1 MVIRIIKY
9 IISILALII
18 LLVFGVL
25 FSVIKLYDK
34 EIKDIALKQINN
46 QLISPMIIQN
56 IELSAF
62 NYFPAISLQFSN
74 LLIKDPLAN
83 NDTLLFAKNAFLNFD
98 AYDLINKKYIVRKLV
113 LKNGSLAA
121 KVSSDGKENFD
132 VFISKDKSENNNFK
146 FSLEQLTLKDFSV
159 NYQNIPLSQQ
169 YDFTISD
176 SKLKGQFSNQEYDLN
191 ILSSMSVNKFDL
203 EGVNYISSK
212 NANTEIILQVKNDP
226 FSLVI
231 KKGKLK
237 IADMNFFL
245 EGDYKSSKK
254 DRINLNIKGNQIQ
267 ISEIFSILP
276 LDYASI
282 KTKYSSEGIFN
293 FDGNLNGEINNKQP
307 LSFFVN
313 FNTENATLKDKL
325 NNIQLEKID
334 LSGTFNNKEQNLKII
349 NFSALMNDKIMRGNL
364 EIDNFKTPTYFLNIE
379 GLFDLNKIPFFTTL
393 KDFSLDGETA
403 IEMETKITTKNDK
416 LFFENLDGNI
426 VSEKINIE
434 YLPLKTQLELNDF
447 EADIS
452 KKNMDITVQNSFFNE
467 DEFSMNLNFMDW
479 NKWFQ
484 ADSKKIKC
492 NYDLKLDKFHLDDFL
507 EIFDSKDS
515 SKTDYQIDLEGA
527 IAANELYYDNL
538 KFFNI
543 SSKRLKINKSIEIK
557 NLFMESYDGEILL
570 NIYNADLNSD
580 NQNWL
585 IDGELSSLN
594 IKQLMKSFNDF
605 DQDYIK
611 NEHISGSISS
621 DFNSQLIFDSLN
633 NWDFQKSSIE
643 SKNTF
648 KDIVLLEYPFLYDI
662 LKVFENSVITRNIID
677 INHYE
682 KNLHKVVFK
691 DFKSTIIFS
700 DGITEIDKTNFENDV
715 LGFSFYGNYNLENL
729 VDYHLSFNWA
739 DIVRKKKSKSDI
751 VQENPVKGKQL
762 YLKISGPVED
772 LNYGF
777 DKAEIKKERKEI
789 ISNEKETIKDII
801 KGDYQEDEKKSEVF
815 ELEKETLEKDTIQE
829 LKDRQNL
836 KAKKK
841 KDSSKLGKFLKKLG
855 VEEPEKKKPE
865 FEIDQ

>member
-1 MVIRIIKY
+1 MVYRIIKY
-9 IISILALII
+9 IVSILALII

-25 FSVIKLYDK
+25 FSVITLYDK
-34 EIKDIALKQINN
+34 EIKEIALRQINN
-46 QLISPMIIQN
+46 QLISPMIIQD

-62 NYFPAISLQFSN
+62 SYFPAISLQFSN
-74 LLIKDPLAN
+74 LLIKDPTAS
-83 NDTLLFAKNAFLNFD
+83 NDTLLFATNAFLNFD
-98 AYDLINKKYIVRKLV
+98 AYDLINKKYNVRKLV

-121 KVSSDGKENFD
+121 KVSEDGKENFE
-132 VFISKDKSENNNFK
+132 VFVSNNEPENKNFK
-146 FSLEQLTLKDFSV
+146 FSLDQLTLKDFLFS
-159 NYQNIPLSQQ
+159 YQNIPLRQE
-169 YDFTISD
+169 YNFTISD
-176 SKLKGQFSNQEYDLN
+176 SKLKGQFSNKEYDLN
-191 ILSSMSVNKFDL
+191 ILSSMLVNKFDL
-203 EGVNYISSK
+203 EGINYISSK
-212 NANTEIILQVKNDP
+212 NANTEIILHVINDP
-226 FSLVI
+226 FSLTI

-245 EGDYKSSKK
+245 EGGYKSSKK
-254 DRINLNIKGNQIQ
+254 DMLNLNIKGNKIQ

-276 LDYASI
+276 LDYARI

-293 FDGNLNGEINNKQP
+293 FDGNLNGEMNNKQT
-307 LSFFVN
+307 LSFVVN
-313 FNTENATLKDKL
+313 FNAENATLKDKL

-334 LSGTFNNKEQNLKII
+334 LSGTFNNKEQKLKII
-349 NFSALMNDKIMRGNL
+349 NFSALMNDKIMIGNL
-364 EIDNFKTPTYFLNIE
+364 EVNNFNQPTCFLNIK

-416 LFFENLDGNI
+416 LFFENLDGKL
-426 VSEKINIE
+426 VSKQINID
-434 YLPLKTQLELNDF
+434 YLPLKTHLELNDF

-467 DEFSMNLNFMDW
+467 DEFSMNLNFVDW
-479 NKWFQ
+479 NKLIQ
-484 ADSKKIKC
+484 ANSKKIKC
-492 NYDLKLDKFHLDDFL
+492 NYDLNLDKFHLDDFL

-515 SKTDYQIDLEGA
+515 SSTDYQIDLDGA
-527 IAANELYYDNL
+527 ITANELYYDNL

-543 SSKRLKINKSIEIK
+543 TSERLKINKSIEIK
-557 NLFMESYDGEILL
+557 NLLMESCDGKILL
-570 NIYNADLNSD
+570 NIYNGDLSSE

-621 DFNSQLIFDSLN
+621 DFNSKLIYDSLN
-633 NWDFQKSSIE
+633 NWDFQNSYIE

-648 KDIVLLEYPFLYDI
+648 KDIVFLEYPFLYDI

-682 KNLHKVVFK
+682 KNLHKVEFK
-691 DFKSTIIFS
+691 DFKSTITSF

-715 LGFSFYGNYNLENL
+715 LDFSFYGNYNLENQ

-762 YLKISGPVED
+762 FLKISGPVED
-772 LNYGF
+772 LSYGF

-789 ISNEKETIKDII
+789 ISNEKEIIKEII
-801 KGDYQEDEKKSEVF
+801 KGEFQEEKKKSEVF
-815 ELEKETLEKDTIQE
+815 ELEQETLAKDTIQE
-829 LKDRQNL
+829 LKVRQNF
-836 KAKKK
+836 KIKKK
-841 KDSSKLGKFLKKLG
+841 KDSSKLDKFLKKLG
-855 VEEPEKKKPE
+855 VEEQEKKKPE

>member
-1 MVIRIIKY
+1 MVIRVIKY

-18 LLVFGVL
+18 LLVFVVL

-34 EIKDIALKQINN
+34 EIKEIALKQINN
-46 QLISPMIIQN
+46 QLISPMIIQD

-74 LLIKDPLAN
+74 LLIKDPLAS
-83 NDTLLFAKNAFLNFD
+83 NDTLLFSKNAFLNFD
-98 AYDLINKKYIVRKLV
+98 AYDLINKKYLVRKLV
-113 LKNGSLAA
+113 LKNGRLAA
-121 KVSSDGKENFD
+121 KVITDGKENFD

-159 NYQNIPLSQQ
+159 NYQNIPLRQE

-176 SKLKGQFSNQEYDLN
+176 SKLKGQFSNKEYDLN
-191 ILSSMSVNKFDL
+191 ILSSMLVNKFDL
-203 EGVNYISSK
+203 EGVNYLSSK
-212 NANTEIILQVKNDP
+212 NANTEIILHVINNP
-226 FSLVI
+226 FSLTI

-237 IADMNFFL
+237 IGDMNFFL
-245 EGDYKSSKK
+245 EGDYKNSKK
-254 DRINLNIKGNQIQ
+254 DMINLNIKGNQIQ

-282 KTKYSSEGIFN
+282 KTKFSSEGIFN
-293 FDGNLNGEINNKQP
+293 FDGNLNGEMNNKQP

-313 FNTENATLKDKL
+313 FNAENATLKDKL

-364 EIDNFKTPTYFLNIE
+364 EVENFKKPTYFLNIE

-416 LFFENLDGNI
+416 LFFENLDGKI
-426 VSEKINIE
+426 VSKKINIE

-467 DEFSMNLNFMDW
+467 DEFSMNLNFIDW

-527 IAANELYYDNL
+527 IAANELYFDNL

-543 SSKRLKINKSIEIK
+543 SSKRLKINKSIDIK

-570 NIYNADLNSD
+570 NIYNADLSSD

-605 DQDYIK
+605 DQDYIN

-633 NWDFQKSSIE
+633 NWDFQNSSIE

-648 KDIVLLEYPFLYDI
+648 KGIVLLEYPFLYDI

-677 INHYE
+677 INYYE

-700 DGITEIDKTNFENDV
+700 GGITEIDKTNFENDV
-715 LGFSFYGNYNLENL
+715 LDFSFYGNYNLENL

-739 DIVRKKKSKSDI
+739 DIVRKKKLKSDI

-762 YLKISGPVED
+762 YLKISGLVED
-772 LNYGF
+772 LSYGF

-841 KDSSKLGKFLKKLG
+841 KDSSKLDKFLKKLG

>member
-56 IELSAF
+56 LELSAF

-313 FNTENATLKDKL
+313 FNAENATLKDKL

-633 NWDFQKSSIE
+633 NWDFQNSSIE

-648 KDIVLLEYPFLYDI
+648 KGIVLLEYPFLYDI

-715 LGFSFYGNYNLENL
+715 LDFSFYGNYNLENL

-789 ISNEKETIKDII
+789 ISNEKEIIKDII

>member
-18 LLVFGVL
+18 LLIFGVL

-56 IELSAF
+56 LELSAF

-313 FNTENATLKDKL
+313 FNAENATLKDKL

-403 IEMETKITTKNDK
+403 IKMETKITTKNDK

-633 NWDFQKSSIE
+633 NWDFQNSSIE

-648 KDIVLLEYPFLYDI
+648 KGIVLLEYPFLYDI

-715 LGFSFYGNYNLENL
+715 LDFSFYGNYNLENL

>member
-293 FDGNLNGEINNKQP
+293 FDGNLNGEMNNKQP

-313 FNTENATLKDKL
+313 FNAENATLKDKL

-416 LFFENLDGNI
+416 LFFENLDGKI
-426 VSEKINIE
+426 VSKKINIE

-633 NWDFQKSSIE
+633 NWDFQNSSIE

-648 KDIVLLEYPFLYDI
+648 KGIVLLEYPFLYDI

-715 LGFSFYGNYNLENL
+715 LDFSFYGNYNLENL

>member
-121 KVSSDGKENFD
+121 KVSTDGKENFD

-159 NYQNIPLSQQ
+159 NYQNIPLRQQ

-254 DRINLNIKGNQIQ
+254 DMINLNIKGNQIQ

-313 FNTENATLKDKL
+313 FNAENATLKDKL

-426 VSEKINIE
+426 VSEKINID
-434 YLPLKTQLELNDF
+434 YLPLKTQLELNGF

-484 ADSKKIKC
+484 ADSKKIKF

-633 NWDFQKSSIE
+633 NWDFQNSSFE

-648 KDIVLLEYPFLYDI
+648 KGIVLLEYPFLFDI

-700 DGITEIDKTNFENDV
+700 DGITEIDKTNFVNDV
-715 LGFSFYGNYNLENL
+715 LDFSFYGNYNLENL

-772 LNYGF
+772 LSYGF

-789 ISNEKETIKDII
+789 ISNEKEIIKDII

-841 KDSSKLGKFLKKLG
+841 KDSSKLDKFLKKLG

>member
-1 MVIRIIKY
+1 MVIRVIKY

-34 EIKDIALKQINN
+34 EIKEIALKQINN
-46 QLISPMIIQN
+46 QLISPMIIQD

-74 LLIKDPLAN
+74 LLIKDPLAS
-83 NDTLLFAKNAFLNFD
+83 NDTLLFSKNAFLNFD
-98 AYDLINKKYIVRKLV
+98 AYDLINKKYLVRKLV
-113 LKNGSLAA
+113 LKNGRLAA
-121 KVSSDGKENFD
+121 KVITDGKENFD

-159 NYQNIPLSQQ
+159 NYQNIPLRQE

-176 SKLKGQFSNQEYDLN
+176 SKLKGQFSNKEYDLN
-191 ILSSMSVNKFDL
+191 ILSSMLVNKFDL
-203 EGVNYISSK
+203 EGVNYLSSK
-212 NANTEIILQVKNDP
+212 NANTEIILHVINNP
-226 FSLVI
+226 FSLTI

-237 IADMNFFL
+237 IGDMNFFL
-245 EGDYKSSKK
+245 EGDYKNSKK
-254 DRINLNIKGNQIQ
+254 DMINLNIKGNQIQ

-282 KTKYSSEGIFN
+282 KTKFSSEGIFN
-293 FDGNLNGEINNKQP
+293 FDGNLNGEMNNKQP

-313 FNTENATLKDKL
+313 FNAENATLKDKL

-349 NFSALMNDKIMRGNL
+349 NFSALMNDKIMSGDL
-364 EIDNFKTPTYFLNIE
+364 EIINFNKPTFFLNIE
-379 GLFDLNKIPFFTTL
+379 GLFDLNKIPFLTTL

-403 IEMETKITTKNDK
+403 IEIATKIITKKDK
-416 LFFENLDGNI
+416 LFFENLDGKL
-426 VSEKINIE
+426 VSKKINID
-434 YLPLKTQLELNDF
+434 YFPKKTHIELNDF

-452 KKNMDITVQNSFFNE
+452 KKNMDITVKNSFFNK
-467 DEFSMNLNFMDW
+467 DQFSMNLNFLDW
-479 NKWFQ
+479 NKLAQ
-484 ADSKKIKC
+484 AESKKIKG
-492 NYDLKLDKFHLDDFL
+492 NYELKLDKFHIDDFL

-515 SKTDYQIDLEGA
+515 SKADYQIDLEGA
-527 IAANELYYDNL
+527 ITVNELYYDNL
-538 KFFNI
+538 KFSNVA
-543 SSKRLKINKSIEIK
+543 SKRLKINKSLDVK
-557 NLFMESYDGEILL
+557 NLLMESYDGEILL
-570 NIYNADLNSD
+570 NIYNSDLTSE

-585 IDGELSSLN
+585 IDGEISSLN
-594 IKQLMKSFNDF
+594 IKKLMKSFNDF

-621 DFNSQLIFDSLN
+621 DFNLKLIFDSLN
-633 NWDFQKSSIE
+633 NWDFQNSSIE

-648 KDIVLLEYPFLYDI
+648 KEIVLLEYPFLYDI

-700 DGITEIDKTNFENDV
+700 GGITEIDKTNFENDV
-715 LGFSFYGNYNLENL
+715 LDFSFYGNYNLENL

-739 DIVRKKKSKSDI
+739 DIVRKKKLKSDI

-762 YLKISGPVED
+762 YLKISGLVED
-772 LNYGF
+772 LSYGF

-841 KDSSKLGKFLKKLG
+841 KDSSKLDKFLKKLG

>member
-9 IISILALII
+9 IVSILALII

-34 EIKDIALKQINN
+34 EIKEIALKQINN
-46 QLISPMIIQN
+46 QLISPMIIQD

-74 LLIKDPLAN
+74 LLINDPLAKE
-83 NDTLLFAKNAFLNFD
+83 DTLLFVKSAFLNFD
-98 AYDLINKKYIVRKLV
+98 VYDLINEKYIVRKLV
-113 LKNGSLAA
+113 LKNGSFGA
-121 KVSSDGKENFD
+121 KISTDGEENFD
-132 VFISKDKSENNNFK
+132 VFVSRNKTENKNFK
-146 FSLEQLTLKDFSV
+146 FSLDQLTLKDFSI
-159 NYQNIPLSQQ
+159 NYQNIPLSQE

-176 SKLKGQFSNQEYDLN
+176 SKLKGQFSNKEYDLN
-191 ILSSMSVNKFDL
+191 IISSMSVNKFDL

-212 NANTEIILQVKNDP
+212 NANTEVVLHVKNDP
-226 FSLVI
+226 FSLKI

-254 DRINLNIKGNQIQ
+254 DLINLNIKGNQIK

-293 FDGNLNGEINNKQP
+293 FDGNLNGEMNNKQP
-307 LSFFVN
+307 LTFFVN
-313 FNTENATLKDKL
+313 FNAKNATLKDNL
-325 NNIQLEKID
+325 NNIHLEKIY
-334 LSGTFNNKEQNLKII
+334 LSGSFNNKEQKLKII
-349 NFSALMNDKIMRGNL
+349 NFSALINEKIMSGNL
-364 EIDNFKTPTYFLNIE
+364 EVNNFNEPTYFLKID

-393 KDFSLDGETA
+393 EDFSLEGETA
-403 IEMETKITTKNDK
+403 IEIETKITTKNDK
-416 LFFENLDGNI
+416 LIFENLDGML
-426 VSEKINIE
+426 VSKKIKID
-434 YLPLKTQLELNDF
+434 YLPQATHLELNEF
-447 EADIS
+447 EADITR
-452 KKNMDITVQNSFFNE
+452 KNMDITVQNSFFNE

-479 NKWFQ
+479 NKLFQ
-484 ADSKKIKC
+484 SEAKKIKF
-492 NYDLKLDKFHLDDFL
+492 NYDLKFDKFHLDDFL

-515 SKTDYQIDLEGA
+515 SNSDYQIDLEGA
-527 IAANELYYDNL
+527 ITASELYYDNL
-538 KFFNI
+538 KFSNVA
-543 SSKRLKINKSIEIK
+543 SKRLKINKSLEIK
-557 NLFMESYDGEILL
+557 NLLMESYDGEILL
-570 NIYNADLNSD
+570 NIYNADLSSD

-621 DFNSQLIFDSLN
+621 DFNSKLIFDPSN
-633 NWDFQKSSIE
+633 NWDFQNSSIE

-682 KNLHKVVFK
+682 KNLHKVAFK
-691 DFKSTIIFS
+691 DFKSTIIS
-700 DGITEIDKTNFENDV
+700 SNGTTEIDKTNFENDV
-715 LGFSFYGNYNLENL
+715 LDFSFYGKYNLENQ

-751 VQENPVKGKQL
+751 VQENPIKGKQL
-762 YLKISGPVED
+762 FLKISGPVED
-772 LNYGF
+772 LSYGF

-789 ISNEKETIKDII
+789 ISNEKETIKEII
-801 KGDYQEDEKKSEVF
+801 KGDYQEEEKKSEVF
-815 ELEKETLEKDTIQE
+815 ELEQETLIKDTIQE
-829 LKDRQNL
+829 LKALQNL
-836 KAKKK
+836 KTKKK
-841 KDSSKLGKFLKKLG
+841 KDSSKLDKFLKKLG

>member
-9 IISILALII
+9 IVSILALII

-34 EIKDIALKQINN
+34 EIKEIALKQINN
-46 QLISPMIIQN
+46 QLISPMIIQD

-74 LLIKDPLAN
+74 LLINDPLAKE
-83 NDTLLFAKNAFLNFD
+83 DTLLFVKSAFLNFD
-98 AYDLINKKYIVRKLV
+98 VYDLINEKYIVRKLV
-113 LKNGSLAA
+113 LKNGSFGA
-121 KVSSDGKENFD
+121 KISTDGEENFD
-132 VFISKDKSENNNFK
+132 VFVSRNKTENKNFK
-146 FSLEQLTLKDFSV
+146 FSLDQLTLKDFSI
-159 NYQNIPLSQQ
+159 NYQNIPLSQE

-176 SKLKGQFSNQEYDLN
+176 SKLKGQFSNKEYDLN
-191 ILSSMSVNKFDL
+191 IISSMSVNKFDL

-212 NANTEIILQVKNDP
+212 NANTEVVLHVKNDP
-226 FSLVI
+226 FSLKI

-254 DRINLNIKGNQIQ
+254 DLINLNIKGNQIK

-293 FDGNLNGEINNKQP
+293 FDGNLNGEMNNKQP
-307 LSFFVN
+307 LTFFVN
-313 FNTENATLKDKL
+313 FNAKNATLKDNL
-325 NNIQLEKID
+325 NNIHLEKIY
-334 LSGTFNNKEQNLKII
+334 LSGSFNNKEQKLKII
-349 NFSALMNDKIMRGNL
+349 NFSALINEKIMSGNL
-364 EIDNFKTPTYFLNIE
+364 EVNNFNEPTYFLKID

-393 KDFSLDGETA
+393 EDFSLEGETA
-403 IEMETKITTKNDK
+403 IEIETKITTKNDK
-416 LFFENLDGNI
+416 LIFENLDGML
-426 VSEKINIE
+426 VSKKIKID
-434 YLPLKTQLELNDF
+434 YLPQATHLELNEF
-447 EADIS
+447 EADITR
-452 KKNMDITVQNSFFNE
+452 KNMDITVQNSFFNE

-479 NKWFQ
+479 NKLFQ
-484 ADSKKIKC
+484 SEVKKIKF
-492 NYDLKLDKFHLDDFL
+492 NYDLKFDKFHLDDFL

-515 SKTDYQIDLEGA
+515 SNSDYQIDLEGA
-527 IAANELYYDNL
+527 ITASELYYDNL
-538 KFFNI
+538 KFSNVA
-543 SSKRLKINKSIEIK
+543 SKRLKINKSLEIK
-557 NLFMESYDGEILL
+557 NLLMESCDGEILL
-570 NIYNADLNSD
+570 NIYNADLSSD
-580 NQNWL
+580 NQNWF
-585 IDGELSSLN
+585 IDGELSNLN

-621 DFNSQLIFDSLN
+621 DFNSKLIFDPSN
-633 NWDFQKSSIE
+633 NWDFQNSSIE

-682 KNLHKVVFK
+682 KNLHKVAFK
-691 DFKSTIIFS
+691 DFKSTIIS
-700 DGITEIDKTNFENDV
+700 SNGTTEIDKTNFENDV
-715 LGFSFYGNYNLENL
+715 LDFSFYGKYNLENQ

-751 VQENPVKGKQL
+751 VQENPIKGKQL
-762 YLKISGPVED
+762 FLKISGPVED
-772 LNYGF
+772 LSYGF

-789 ISNEKETIKDII
+789 ISNEKETIKEII
-801 KGDYQEDEKKSEVF
+801 KGDYQEEEKKSEVF
-815 ELEKETLEKDTIQE
+815 ELEQETLIKDTIQE
-829 LKDRQNL
+829 LKALQNL
-836 KAKKK
+836 KTKKK
-841 KDSSKLGKFLKKLG
+841 KDSSKLDKFLKKLG

>member
-18 LLVFGVL
+18 LLIFGVL

-132 VFISKDKSENNNFK
+132 VFISKDKSENNKFK

-313 FNTENATLKDKL
+313 FNAENATLKDKL

-633 NWDFQKSSIE
+633 NWDFQNSSIE

-648 KDIVLLEYPFLYDI
+648 KGIVLLEYPFLYDI

>member
-1 MVIRIIKY
+1 MVLRIIKY

-56 IELSAF
+56 LELSAF

-313 FNTENATLKDKL
+313 FNAENATLKDKL

-605 DQDYIK
+605 DQDYII

-633 NWDFQKSSIE
+633 NWDFQNSSIE

-648 KDIVLLEYPFLYDI
+648 KGIVLLEYPFLYDI

-715 LGFSFYGNYNLENL
+715 LDFSFYGNYNLENL

>member
-34 EIKDIALKQINN
+34 EIKEIALKQINN

-159 NYQNIPLSQQ
+159 NYQNIPLRQE

-313 FNTENATLKDKL
+313 FNAENATLKDKL

-364 EIDNFKTPTYFLNIE
+364 EIDNFNTPTYFLNIE

-527 IAANELYYDNL
+527 IAANELYFDNL

-633 NWDFQKSSIE
+633 NWDFQNSSIE

-648 KDIVLLEYPFLYDI
+648 KGIVLLEYPFLYDI

-715 LGFSFYGNYNLENL
+715 LDFSFYGNYNLENL

>member
-1 MVIRIIKY
+1 M
-9 IISILALII
+9 
-18 LLVFGVL
+18 
-25 FSVIKLYDK
+25 
-34 EIKDIALKQINN
+34 
-46 QLISPMIIQN
+46 
-56 IELSAF
+56 
-62 NYFPAISLQFSN
+62 
-74 LLIKDPLAN
+74 
-83 NDTLLFAKNAFLNFD
+83 
-98 AYDLINKKYIVRKLV
+98 
-113 LKNGSLAA
+113 
-121 KVSSDGKENFD
+121 
-132 VFISKDKSENNNFK
+132 
-146 FSLEQLTLKDFSV
+146 
-159 NYQNIPLSQQ
+159 
-169 YDFTISD
+169 
-176 SKLKGQFSNQEYDLN
+176 KGQFSNQEYDLN

-212 NANTEIILQVKNDP
+212 NANTEIILHVKNDP

-254 DRINLNIKGNQIQ
+254 DMMNLNIKGNQIQ

-313 FNTENATLKDKL
+313 FNAKNATLNDKL

-364 EIDNFKTPTYFLNIE
+364 EVDNFKKPTYFLNIE

-393 KDFSLDGETA
+393 KNFSFDGETA

-416 LFFENLDGNI
+416 LFFENLDGKI
-426 VSEKINIE
+426 VSKKINIE

-484 ADSKKIKC
+484 SDSKKIKL

-543 SSKRLKINKSIEIK
+543 SSKRLKINESIEIK

-633 NWDFQKSSIE
+633 NWDFQNSSIE

-648 KDIVLLEYPFLYDI
+648 KGIVLLEYPFLYDI

-715 LGFSFYGNYNLENL
+715 LDFSFYGNYNLENL

-772 LNYGF
+772 LSYGF

-815 ELEKETLEKDTIQE
+815 E
-829 LKDRQNL
+829 
-836 KAKKK
+836 
-841 KDSSKLGKFLKKLG
+841 
-855 VEEPEKKKPE
+855 
-865 FEIDQ
+865 

>member
-313 FNTENATLKDKL
+313 FNAENATLKDKL

-633 NWDFQKSSIE
+633 NWDFQNSSIE

-648 KDIVLLEYPFLYDI
+648 KGIVLLEYPFLYDI

-715 LGFSFYGNYNLENL
+715 LDFSFYGNYNLENL

-772 LNYGF
+772 LSYGF

>member
-191 ILSSMSVNKFDL
+191 ILSSMSVNKFYL

-633 NWDFQKSSIE
+633 NWDFQNSSIE

-715 LGFSFYGNYNLENL
+715 LDFSFYGNYNLENL

-772 LNYGF
+772 LSYGF

>member
-191 ILSSMSVNKFDL
+191 ILSSMSVNKFYL

-313 FNTENATLKDKL
+313 FNAENATLKDKL

-633 NWDFQKSSIE
+633 NWDFQNSSIE

-648 KDIVLLEYPFLYDI
+648 KGIVLLEYPFLYDI

-715 LGFSFYGNYNLENL
+715 LDFSFYGNYNLENL

-772 LNYGF
+772 LSYGF

>member
-313 FNTENATLKDKL
+313 FNAENATLKDKL

-416 LFFENLDGNI
+416 LFFENLDGKI
-426 VSEKINIE
+426 VSKKINIE

-633 NWDFQKSSIE
+633 NWDFQNSSIE

-648 KDIVLLEYPFLYDI
+648 KGIVLLEYPFLYDI

-715 LGFSFYGNYNLENL
+715 LDFSFYGNYNLENL

-772 LNYGF
+772 LSYGF

>member
-83 NDTLLFAKNAFLNFD
+83 NDTLLFSKNAFLNFD
-98 AYDLINKKYIVRKLV
+98 AYDLINKKYLVRKLV
-113 LKNGSLAA
+113 LKNGRLAA
-121 KVSSDGKENFD
+121 KVITDGKENFD

-159 NYQNIPLSQQ
+159 NYQNIPLRQE

-282 KTKYSSEGIFN
+282 KTKFSSEGIFN
-293 FDGNLNGEINNKQP
+293 FDGNLNGEMNNKQP

-313 FNTENATLKDKL
+313 FNAENATLKDKL

-416 LFFENLDGNI
+416 LFFENLDGKI
-426 VSEKINIE
+426 VSKKINIE

-543 SSKRLKINKSIEIK
+543 SSKRLKINKSIDIK

-570 NIYNADLNSD
+570 NIYNADLSSD

-605 DQDYIK
+605 DQDYIN

-633 NWDFQKSSIE
+633 NWDFQNSSIE

-648 KDIVLLEYPFLYDI
+648 KGIVLLEYPFLYDI

-677 INHYE
+677 INHYK

-715 LGFSFYGNYNLENL
+715 LDFSFYGNYNLENL

-739 DIVRKKKSKSDI
+739 DIVRKKKLKSDI

-772 LNYGF
+772 LSYGF

-841 KDSSKLGKFLKKLG
+841 KDSSKLDKFLKKLG

>member
-9 IISILALII
+9 IISILAII
-18 LLVFGVL
+18 VLLVFGVL

-34 EIKDIALKQINN
+34 EIKEIALKQINN
-46 QLISPMIIQN
+46 QLISPMIIQD

-121 KVSSDGKENFD
+121 KVSADGKENFD
-132 VFISKDKSENNNFK
+132 VFISKDKSENKNFK

-159 NYQNIPLSQQ
+159 NYQNIPLSQE

-191 ILSSMSVNKFDL
+191 ILSRMSVNKFDL

-226 FSLVI
+226 FSLKI

-313 FNTENATLKDKL
+313 FNAENATLKDKL
-325 NNIQLEKID
+325 NNIQLEKIY
-334 LSGTFNNKEQNLKII
+334 LSGTFNNEEQNLKII

-364 EIDNFKTPTYFLNIE
+364 EVENFKTPTYFLNLE
-379 GLFDLNKIPFFTTL
+379 GLFELNKIPFFTTL

-416 LFFENLDGNI
+416 LFIENLDGKI
-426 VSEKINIE
+426 VSEKINLD
-434 YLPLKTQLELNDF
+434 YLPLKTQLELNGF

-492 NYDLKLDKFHLDDFL
+492 NYDLKFDKFHLDDFL

-515 SKTDYQIDLEGA
+515 SKTDYQIDFEGA

-543 SSKRLKINKSIEIK
+543 SSKRLKINKSLEIK
-557 NLFMESYDGEILL
+557 NLLMESYDGEILL
-570 NIYNADLNSD
+570 NIYNADLSSE

-621 DFNSQLIFDSLN
+621 DFNSKLIFDSLN
-633 NWDFQKSSIE
+633 NWDFQNSSIE

-648 KDIVLLEYPFLYDI
+648 KGIVLLEYPFLFDI

-691 DFKSTIIFS
+691 DFKSTIIYS
-700 DGITEIDKTNFENDV
+700 NGITEIDKTNFENDV
-715 LGFSFYGNYNLENL
+715 LDFSFYGNYNLENL

-739 DIVRKKKSKSDI
+739 DIVRKKKSKSEI

-762 YLKISGPVED
+762 FLKISGPVED
-772 LNYGF
+772 LSYGF
-777 DKAEIKKERKEI
+777 DKAEIKKERQEI
-789 ISNEKETIKDII
+789 ISNEKETIKEII
-801 KGDYQEDEKKSEVF
+801 KGEYQEEEKKRIVF
-815 ELEKETLEKDTIQE
+815 ELEQETLEKDTIKE
-829 LKDRQNL
+829 FKARQSQ
-836 KAKKK
+836 KTKKK
-841 KDSSKLGKFLKKLG
+841 KDSSKLDKFLKKLG

>member
-25 FSVIKLYDK
+25 FSVIKLYNK
-34 EIKDIALKQINN
+34 EIKEIALKQINN
-46 QLISPMIIQN
+46 QLISPMIIQD

-74 LLIKDPLAN
+74 LLIKDPLAK
-83 NDTLLFAKNAFLNFD
+83 NDTLLFANNAFLNFD
-98 AYDLINKKYIVRKLV
+98 AYDLIKKIYIVRKLV

-121 KVSSDGKENFD
+121 KVSTDGKENFD

-146 FSLEQLTLKDFSV
+146 FSLEQLTLIDFSV
-159 NYQNIPLSQQ
+159 NYQNIPLSQE

-191 ILSSMSVNKFDL
+191 ILSSMTVNKFDL

-212 NANTEIILQVKNDP
+212 SANTEIILQVKNDP

-254 DRINLNIKGNQIQ
+254 DMINLNIKGNQIQ

-313 FNTENATLKDKL
+313 FNAENATLKDKL

-334 LSGTFNNKEQNLKII
+334 LSGIFNNKEQNLKII
-349 NFSALMNDKIMRGNL
+349 NFSALMNDKIMGGNL
-364 EIDNFKTPTYFLNIE
+364 EVDNFKKPTYFLNIE

-393 KDFSLDGETA
+393 KDISLDGETA

-416 LFFENLDGNI
+416 LFFENLDGKI
-426 VSEKINIE
+426 VGKKINID
-434 YLPLKTQLELNDF
+434 YFPLKTQLELNDF
-447 EADIS
+447 KADIS
-452 KKNMDITVQNSFFNE
+452 KKNMNITVQNSFFNE
-467 DEFSMNLNFMDW
+467 DEFSMNLNFVEW
-479 NKWFQ
+479 NKWVQ

-492 NYDLKLDKFHLDDFL
+492 NYDLKLDKFHLNDFL
-507 EIFDSKDS
+507 EIIDSKDS
-515 SKTDYQIDLEGA
+515 SSTDYQIDLDGA
-527 IAANELYYDNL
+527 ITANELYYDNL
-538 KFFNI
+538 EFFNVT
-543 SSKRLKINKSIEIK
+543 SKRLKINKSLEIK
-557 NLFMESYDGEILL
+557 NLLMESYDGKILL
-570 NIYNADLNSD
+570 NIYNGDISSE

-605 DQDYIK
+605 DQNYIK

-633 NWDFQKSSIE
+633 NWDFQNSSIE

-682 KNLHKVVFK
+682 KNLHKVEFK
-691 DFKSTIIFS
+691 DFKSTVTSS

-715 LGFSFYGNYNLENL
+715 LDFSFYGNYNLENL

-762 YLKISGPVED
+762 FLKISGPVED
-772 LNYGF
+772 LSYGF

-801 KGDYQEDEKKSEVF
+801 KGEYQEEEKKNEAF
-815 ELEKETLEKDTIQE
+815 ELEQETLEKDTIQE
-829 LKDRQNL
+829 LKVRQNL
-836 KAKKK
+836 KIKKK
-841 KDSSKLGKFLKKLG
+841 KDSSKLDKFLKKLG
-855 VEEPEKKKPE
+855 VEEQQKKKPE

>member
-9 IISILALII
+9 IISILALIT
-18 LLVFGVL
+18 LLIFGVL

-313 FNTENATLKDKL
+313 FNAENATLKDKL

-633 NWDFQKSSIE
+633 NWDFQNSSIE

-648 KDIVLLEYPFLYDI
+648 KGIVLLEYPFLYDI

-715 LGFSFYGNYNLENL
+715 LDFSFYGNYNLENL

>member
-56 IELSAF
+56 LELSAF

-313 FNTENATLKDKL
+313 FNAENATLKDKL

-543 SSKRLKINKSIEIK
+543 SSKRFKINKSIEIK
-557 NLFMESYDGEILL
+557 NLFMDSYDGEILL

-605 DQDYIK
+605 DQDYIN

-633 NWDFQKSSIE
+633 NWDFQNSSIE

-648 KDIVLLEYPFLYDI
+648 KGIVLLEYPFLYDI

-715 LGFSFYGNYNLENL
+715 LDFSFYGNYNLENL

-841 KDSSKLGKFLKKLG
+841 KDSSKLDKFLKKLG

>member
-313 FNTENATLKDKL
+313 FNAENATLKDKL

-633 NWDFQKSSIE
+633 NWDFQNSSIE

-648 KDIVLLEYPFLYDI
+648 KGIVLLEYPFLYDI

-715 LGFSFYGNYNLENL
+715 LDFSFYGNYNLENL

>member
-18 LLVFGVL
+18 LLIFGVL

-56 IELSAF
+56 LELSAF

-313 FNTENATLKDKL
+313 FNAENATLKDKL

-364 EIDNFKTPTYFLNIE
+364 EIDNFNTPTYFLNIE

-633 NWDFQKSSIE
+633 NWDFQNSSIE

-648 KDIVLLEYPFLYDI
+648 KGIVLLEYPFLYDI

-715 LGFSFYGNYNLENL
+715 LDFSFYGNYNLENL

>member
-9 IISILALII
+9 IVSILALII

-34 EIKDIALKQINN
+34 EIKEIALKQINN
-46 QLISPMIIQN
+46 QLISPMIIQD

-74 LLIKDPLAN
+74 LLINDPLAKE
-83 NDTLLFAKNAFLNFD
+83 DTLLFAKSAFLNFD
-98 AYDLINKKYIVRKLV
+98 AYDLINEKYIVRKLV
-113 LKNGSLAA
+113 LKNGSFGA
-121 KVSSDGKENFD
+121 KISADGKENFD
-132 VFISKDKSENNNFK
+132 VFVSRNKTENKNFK
-146 FSLEQLTLKDFSV
+146 FSLDQLTLKDFSI
-159 NYQNIPLSQQ
+159 NYQNIPLSQE

-176 SKLKGQFSNQEYDLN
+176 SKLKGQFSNKEYDLN
-191 ILSSMSVNKFDL
+191 IISSMSVNKFDL

-212 NANTEIILQVKNDP
+212 NANTEVILHVKNDP
-226 FSLVI
+226 FSLKI

-254 DRINLNIKGNQIQ
+254 DLINLNIKGNQIK

-293 FDGNLNGEINNKQP
+293 FDGNLNGEMNNKQP
-307 LSFFVN
+307 LTFFVN
-313 FNTENATLKDKL
+313 FNAKNATLKDNL
-325 NNIQLEKID
+325 NNIHLEKID
-334 LSGTFNNKEQNLKII
+334 LSGSFNNKEQKLKII
-349 NFSALMNDKIMRGNL
+349 NFSALINEKIMSGNL
-364 EIDNFKTPTYFLNIE
+364 EVNNFNEPTYFLKID

-393 KDFSLDGETA
+393 EDFSLEGETA
-403 IEMETKITTKNDK
+403 IEIETKITTKNDK
-416 LFFENLDGNI
+416 LIFENLDGML
-426 VSEKINIE
+426 VSEKIKID
-434 YLPLKTQLELNDF
+434 YLPQATHLELNEF
-447 EADIS
+447 EADITR
-452 KKNMDITVQNSFFNE
+452 KNMDITVQNSFFNE

-479 NKWFQ
+479 NKLFQ
-484 ADSKKIKC
+484 SEAKKIKF
-492 NYDLKLDKFHLDDFL
+492 NYDLKFDKFHLDDFL

-515 SKTDYQIDLEGA
+515 SNSDYQIDLEGA
-527 IAANELYYDNL
+527 ITASELYYDNL
-538 KFFNI
+538 KFSNVV
-543 SSKRLKINKSIEIK
+543 SKRLKINKSLEIK
-557 NLFMESYDGEILL
+557 NLLMESYDGEILL
-570 NIYNADLNSD
+570 NIYNADLSSD
-580 NQNWL
+580 NQNWF
-585 IDGELSSLN
+585 IDGELSNLN

-621 DFNSQLIFDSLN
+621 DFNSKLIFDPSN
-633 NWDFQKSSIE
+633 NWDFQNSSIE

-682 KNLHKVVFK
+682 KNLHKVAFK
-691 DFKSTIIFS
+691 DFKSTVIS
-700 DGITEIDKTNFENDV
+700 SNGTTEIDKTNFENDV
-715 LGFSFYGNYNLENL
+715 LDFSFYGNYNLENQ

-751 VQENPVKGKQL
+751 VQENPIKGKQL
-762 YLKISGPVED
+762 FLKISGPVED
-772 LNYGF
+772 LSYGF

-789 ISNEKETIKDII
+789 ISNEKETIKEII
-801 KGDYQEDEKKSEVF
+801 KGDYQEEEKKSEVF
-815 ELEKETLEKDTIQE
+815 ELEQETLIKDTIQE
-829 LKDRQNL
+829 LKALQNL
-836 KAKKK
+836 KTKKK
-841 KDSSKLGKFLKKLG
+841 KDSSKLDKFLKKLG

>member
-159 NYQNIPLSQQ
+159 NYHNIPLSQQ

-313 FNTENATLKDKL
+313 FNAENATLKDKL

-492 NYDLKLDKFHLDDFL
+492 NYELKLDKFHLDNFL

-633 NWDFQKSSIE
+633 NWDFQNSSIE

-648 KDIVLLEYPFLYDI
+648 KGIVLLEYPFLYDI

-715 LGFSFYGNYNLENL
+715 LDFSFYGNYNLENL

>member
-34 EIKDIALKQINN
+34 EIKEIALKQINN
-46 QLISPMIIQN
+46 QLISPMIIQD

-313 FNTENATLKDKL
+313 FNAENATLKDKL

-605 DQDYIK
+605 DQDYIN

-633 NWDFQKSSIE
+633 NWDFQNSSIE

-648 KDIVLLEYPFLYDI
+648 KGIVLLEYPFLYDI

-715 LGFSFYGNYNLENL
+715 LDFSFYGNYNLENL

>member
-515 SKTDYQIDLEGA
+515 SKTDYKIDLEGA

-648 KDIVLLEYPFLYDI
+648 KGIVLLEYPFLYDI

-715 LGFSFYGNYNLENL
+715 LDFSFYGNYNLENL

>member
-9 IISILALII
+9 IVSILALII

-34 EIKDIALKQINN
+34 EIKEIALKQINN
-46 QLISPMIIQN
+46 QLISPMIIQD

-74 LLIKDPLAN
+74 LLINDPLAKE
-83 NDTLLFAKNAFLNFD
+83 DTLLFVKSAFLNFD
-98 AYDLINKKYIVRKLV
+98 VYDLINEKYIVRKLV
-113 LKNGSLAA
+113 LKNGSFGA
-121 KVSSDGKENFD
+121 KISTDGEENFD
-132 VFISKDKSENNNFK
+132 VFVSRNKTENKNFK
-146 FSLEQLTLKDFSV
+146 FSLDQLTLKDFSI
-159 NYQNIPLSQQ
+159 NYQNIPLSQE

-176 SKLKGQFSNQEYDLN
+176 SKLKGQFSNKEYDLN
-191 ILSSMSVNKFDL
+191 IISSMSVNKFDL

-212 NANTEIILQVKNDP
+212 NANTEVVLHVKNDP
-226 FSLVI
+226 FSLKI

-254 DRINLNIKGNQIQ
+254 DLINLNIKGNQIK

-293 FDGNLNGEINNKQP
+293 FDGNLNGEMNNKQP
-307 LSFFVN
+307 LTFFVN
-313 FNTENATLKDKL
+313 FNAKNATLKDNL
-325 NNIQLEKID
+325 NNIHLEKIY
-334 LSGTFNNKEQNLKII
+334 LSGSFNNKEQKLKII
-349 NFSALMNDKIMRGNL
+349 NFSALINEKIMSGNL
-364 EIDNFKTPTYFLNIE
+364 EVNNFNEPTYFLKID

-393 KDFSLDGETA
+393 EDFSLEGETA
-403 IEMETKITTKNDK
+403 IEIETKITTKNDK
-416 LFFENLDGNI
+416 LIFENLDGML
-426 VSEKINIE
+426 VSKKIKID
-434 YLPLKTQLELNDF
+434 YLPQATHLELNEF
-447 EADIS
+447 EADITR
-452 KKNMDITVQNSFFNE
+452 KNMDITVQNSFFNE

-479 NKWFQ
+479 NKLFQ
-484 ADSKKIKC
+484 SEAKKIKC
-492 NYDLKLDKFHLDDFL
+492 NYDLKFDKFHLDDFL
-507 EIFDSKDS
+507 EIFDSKNS
-515 SKTDYQIDLEGA
+515 SNSDYQIDLEGA
-527 IAANELYYDNL
+527 ITASELYYDNL
-538 KFFNI
+538 KFSNVA
-543 SSKRLKINKSIEIK
+543 SKRLKINKSLEIK
-557 NLFMESYDGEILL
+557 NLLMESYDGEILL
-570 NIYNADLNSD
+570 NIYNADLSSD
-580 NQNWL
+580 NQNWF
-585 IDGELSSLN
+585 IDGELSNLN

-621 DFNSQLIFDSLN
+621 DFNSKLIFDPSN
-633 NWDFQKSSIE
+633 NWDFQNSSIE

-682 KNLHKVVFK
+682 KNLHKVAFK
-691 DFKSTIIFS
+691 DFKSTIIS
-700 DGITEIDKTNFENDV
+700 SNGTTEIDKTNFENDV
-715 LGFSFYGNYNLENL
+715 LDFSFYGKYNLENQ

-751 VQENPVKGKQL
+751 VQENPIKGKQL
-762 YLKISGPVED
+762 FLKISGPVED
-772 LNYGF
+772 LSYGF

-789 ISNEKETIKDII
+789 ISNEKETIKEII
-801 KGDYQEDEKKSEVF
+801 KGDYQEEEKKSEVF
-815 ELEKETLEKDTIQE
+815 ELEQETLIKDTIQE
-829 LKDRQNL
+829 LKALQNL
-836 KAKKK
+836 KTKKK
-841 KDSSKLGKFLKKLG
+841 KDSSKLDKFLKKLG

>member
-9 IISILALII
+9 IVSILALII

-34 EIKDIALKQINN
+34 EIKEIALKQINN
-46 QLISPMIIQN
+46 QLISPMIIQD

-74 LLIKDPLAN
+74 LLIKDPMAN
-83 NDTLLFAKNAFLNFD
+83 SDTLLFAKKAFLNFD

-113 LKNGSLAA
+113 LKNGSISVKISA
-121 KVSSDGKENFD
+121 DGKENFN
-132 VFISKDKSENNNFK
+132 VFVSNNKAENKNFK
-146 FSLEQLTLKDFSV
+146 FSLDQLNLKDFSL
-159 NYQNIPLSQQ
+159 NYQNIPLTQE

-176 SKLKGQFSNQEYDLN
+176 SKLKGQFSNKEYDLN
-191 ILSSMSVNKFDL
+191 ILSSMLVNKFDL
-203 EGVNYISSK
+203 EGVNYINSK
-212 NANTEIILQVKNDP
+212 NANTEIILHVINDP
-226 FSLVI
+226 FSLTI

-237 IADMNFFL
+237 IGDMNFFL

-254 DRINLNIKGNQIQ
+254 DILNLNIKGNQIQ
-267 ISEIFSILP
+267 ISEIFSVLP

-282 KTKYSSEGIFN
+282 KKYSSEGIFN
-293 FDGNLNGEINNKQP
+293 FDGNLNGEMNNKQT
-307 LSFFVN
+307 LSFLVN
-313 FNTENATLKDKL
+313 FNAENATLKDKL

-364 EIDNFKTPTYFLNIE
+364 EVNNFKNPTYFLNIE

-403 IEMETKITTKNDK
+403 IEMETKITTKNNK
-416 LFFENLDGNI
+416 LFFENLDGKI

-434 YLPLKTQLELNDF
+434 YLPLKTQIELNGF

-621 DFNSQLIFDSLN
+621 DFNSKLIFDSLN
-633 NWDFQKSSIE
+633 NWDFQNSSIK

-662 LKVFENSVITRNIID
+662 LEVFENSVITRNIID

-682 KNLHKVVFK
+682 KNLHKVVFR
-691 DFKSTIIFS
+691 DFKSTIFLS
-700 DGITEIDKTNFENDV
+700 DGITQIDKTNFENDV
-715 LGFSFYGNYNLENL
+715 LDFSFYGNYNLENQ

-739 DIVRKKKSKSDI
+739 DIVRRKKSKSDI

-762 YLKISGPVED
+762 FLKISGPVED
-772 LNYGF
+772 LSYGF

-789 ISNEKETIKDII
+789 ISHEKKII
-801 KGDYQEDEKKSEVF
+801 KEIINGEYQEEEKKSEVF
-815 ELEKETLEKDTIQE
+815 ELEQETLDKDTIQE
-829 LKDRQNL
+829 I
-836 KAKKK
+836 KAHQDQKIKKK
-841 KDSSKLGKFLKKLG
+841 KDSSKLDKFLKKLG

>member
-515 SKTDYQIDLEGA
+515 SKTDYKIDLEGA

-605 DQDYIK
+605 DQDYII

-633 NWDFQKSSIE
+633 NWDFQNSSIE

-715 LGFSFYGNYNLENL
+715 LDFSFYGNYNLENL